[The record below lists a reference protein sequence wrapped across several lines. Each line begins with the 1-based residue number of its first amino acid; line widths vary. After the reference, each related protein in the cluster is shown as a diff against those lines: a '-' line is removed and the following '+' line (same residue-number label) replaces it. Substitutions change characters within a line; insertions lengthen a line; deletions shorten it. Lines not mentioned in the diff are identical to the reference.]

1 MLDGDFLKLPK
12 FKAMVNCGSKEF
24 PTNCWLG
31 IYVFSEKES
40 ADRTYPI
47 AVDFELFKSH
57 AIQAAKQWKEQRQW
71 FNPEWRTV

>member
-1 MLDGDFLKLPK
+1 M
-12 FKAMVNCGSKEF
+12 
-24 PTNCWLG
+24 
-31 IYVFSEKES
+31 YVFSEKES
-40 ADRTYPI
+40 ADRIYPM